1 MDLILK
7 LLSLLLNTSR
17 KYNLDDVYKKVTDY
31 AFRNAEHLVNHTS
44 FVQLQYE
51 VLVDLLKS
59 DWFYAKEI
67 EILRGVLTWHDDM
80 DAKKR
85 EINADKTNGDNAD
98 EKDVDNESQSTTGEQ
113 NFEELTDTLSV
124 NNAEQN
130 DTLSVNNDKQT
141 ESLSVNNEELTDT
154 LSVNNEEQTDTM
166 SVNNEEHTDI
176 SRAGSSADPS
186 CLLDENNTDNA
197 NLTPNRAEDLTNLVQ
212 SFKENVLKSL
222 LSHIRHL
229 RFTAFEYMKVLEA
242 DLFIKYRDILAD
254 YKHFSQSTEPRKQY
268 VSPTIIASNPVV
280 VQPLPAVLSYIQPF
294 PTALYNKFYK
304 INKVFTIKR
313 LSLNTVYESEEE
325 LQIGNFKLKIDL
337 KESSPLGT
345 DSVYFDVNL
354 KCTSDEERAWECYT
368 EAQVIWK
375 PYCRINFDGCKRY
388 RCSEGFHCRNSGFF
402 KYLPSKQTSFG
413 QFSIISS
420 QPKVFLG
427 QYNLPLLSSESYN
440 DLIVNDTIQL
450 YVKINTFQI
459 KYK

>member
-1 MDLILK
+1 MMTWMRRKGKSTLITQMETMLM
-7 LLSLLLNTSR
+7 
-17 KYNLDDVYKKVTDY
+17 KKM
-31 AFRNAEHLVNHTS
+31 L
-44 FVQLQYE
+44 
-51 VLVDLLKS
+51 
-59 DWFYAKEI
+59 I
-67 EILRGVLTWHDDM
+67 P
-80 DAKKR
+80 
-85 EINADKTNGDNAD
+85 
-98 EKDVDNESQSTTGEQ
+98 NESQSTAGEQ
-113 NFEELTDTLSV
+113 NLEELTDTLSV
-124 NNAEQN
+124 NNEE
-130 DTLSVNNDKQT
+130 QT
-141 ESLSVNNEELTDT
+141 ETLSVNNEELTDT
-154 LSVNNEEQTDTM
+154 LSVNNEAQPDSL
-166 SVNNEEHTDI
+166 SVNNEGQPDSLSVNNEGQTDSLSVNNEIQPQISGEGSSVEPSGDTSDGSNTDI
-176 SRAGSSADPS
+176 ANPTSS
-186 CLLDENNTDNA
+186 
-197 NLTPNRAEDLTNLVQ
+197 RAEDLTTLVQ
-212 SFKENVLKSL
+212 SFKENILKSL

-375 PYCRINFDGCKRY
+375 PYCRIDFGGCYSHKRY
-388 RCSEGFHCRNSGFF
+388 GCSEGFHCRNSGFF

-413 QFSIISS
+413 KFSIISS

-427 QYNLPLLSSESYN
+427 QYNLCLLSSESYN